1 MSYSASVDYL
11 LSLLGAFRDSQFGL
25 ERMERLMAEL
35 GRPDRA
41 FRTIHIAGT
50 NGKGSTAA
58 MITSALHAAG
68 RTTGLST
75 SPHLIRFNE
84 RMRLNNADISDG
96 DFAAAVEEVRAA
108 NESISAVEGRGMH
121 PTFFETVTAVAFC
134 AFRRAGVEWGVVEV
148 GLGGRLDATN
158 VVEPELAVIT
168 PISRD
173 HERFLG
179 SGERSIAREK
189 AGILKS
195 GCPAVMSDQV
205 AEAAEEIRGRAG
217 ELGIRLIESGS
228 AWRAERVASESG
240 FYRFEVVPGAD
251 ASGGR
256 EAFPVALG
264 LAGEHQLTNAL
275 TAIASLDLLG
285 IETAAIQQGLAEVS
299 WPGRL
304 ERVRGD
310 PEFLVDAAHN
320 PAGATVLARFLKE
333 HCAGRTVH
341 LIYGSSS
348 DKPIAQIAE
357 ILFPCTDRVVLTA
370 SRVTRSISPE
380 DLLNIVGRYHNDVTV
395 QPTIETALEWVEQHA
410 GPEDLVVV
418 AGSIFLVGEVK
429 AALKQ
434 LVAQPV
440 GQ

>member
-1 MSYSASVDYL
+1 MNYAASIEYL
-11 LSLLGAFRDSQFGL
+11 LSLLGVFRDSRFGL

-35 GRPDRA
+35 GRPDQT

-58 MITSALHAAG
+58 MITAALDAAG

-84 RMRLNNADISDG
+84 RVRINNADISDT

-108 NESISAVEGRGMH
+108 NESISAAEGRNMH

-134 AFRRAGVEWGVVEV
+134 AFRRMGVEWGVVEV

-158 VVEPELAVIT
+158 VVQTELAVIT
-168 PISRD
+168 PIARD

-179 SGERSIAREK
+179 SELHSIAREK
-189 AGILKS
+189 AGILKA
-195 GCPAVMSDQV
+195 GCSAVMSEQDP
-205 AEAAEEIRGRAG
+205 EAKEVIRGRADD
-217 ELGIRLIESGS
+217 LGIRLVEAGS
-228 AWRAERVASESG
+228 AWRAENVASDSG
-240 FYRFEVVPGAD
+240 FYRFEAAPEKS
-251 ASGGR
+251 SGDR

-264 LAGEHQLTNAL
+264 LAGEHQVMNAL

-285 IETAAIQQGLAEVS
+285 VETAAIQRGLAEVS

-304 ERVRGD
+304 ERLPGE
-310 PEFLVDAAHN
+310 PEFLLDAAHN
-320 PAGATVLARFLKE
+320 PAGAKVLARFVKE
-333 HCAGRTVH
+333 HCGGRTVH
-341 LIYGSSS
+341 LIYGLSS
-348 DKPIAQIAE
+348 DKPVAQIAE
-357 ILFPCTDRVVLTA
+357 ILFACSDRVILTA

-380 DLLNIVGRYHNDVTV
+380 DLLNAVGRYHNDVTV
-395 QPTIETALEWVEQHA
+395 RPSIETALDWVERHA
-410 GPEDLVVV
+410 GRGDLVVV
-418 AGSIFLVGEVK
+418 AGSIFLVGEAK

-434 LVAQPV
+434 LVAEPV

>member
-1 MSYSASVDYL
+1 MNYASSVDYL

-35 GRPDRA
+35 GRPDKA

-58 MITSALHAAG
+58 MIASALHAAG

-84 RMRLNNADISDG
+84 RVRLNNADISDG

-108 NESISAVEGRGMH
+108 NESISAVQGPNMH
-121 PTFFETVTAVAFC
+121 STFFESVTAVAFC
-134 AFRRAGVEWGVVEV
+134 AFRRARVEWGVVEV

-168 PISRD
+168 PVSRD

-179 SGERSIAREK
+179 SALRSIAREK
-189 AGILKS
+189 AGILKA
-195 GCPAVMSDQV
+195 GCPAVIAEQTP
-205 AEAAEEIRGRAG
+205 EAAQAIRERAD
-217 ELGIRLIESGS
+217 ELGIRLVESNK
-228 AWRAERVASESG
+228 AWRADGVTNEAG
-240 FYRFEVVPGAD
+240 FYRFNAVPETD

-256 EAFPVALG
+256 EAFPVTLG
-264 LAGEHQLTNAL
+264 LAGEHQVTNAL
-275 TAIASLDLLG
+275 TAIASLDVLG
-285 IETAAIQQGLAEVS
+285 IETAAIQQGFAEVL

-304 ERVRGD
+304 ERIAGD

-333 HCAGRTVH
+333 HCGDRTVH

-348 DKPIAQIAE
+348 DKPMAQIAE
-357 ILFPCTDRVVLTA
+357 ILFPCVDRVVLTA
-370 SRVTRSISPE
+370 SRVTRSISAE
-380 DLLNIVGRYHNDVTV
+380 DLLNVVGCYHNDVTV
-395 QPTIETALEWVEQHA
+395 QPTIENALEWVEQHA
-410 GPEDLVVV
+410 GPGDLVVV
-418 AGSIFLVGEVK
+418 AGSIFLVGEAK
-429 AALKQ
+429 ADLKQ